1 MPAAALVPNTIAG
14 AKSSPRSRAAASSA
28 CSPIVVDV
36 QPGGRG
42 LRELPGRS

>member
-14 AKSSPRSRAAASSA
+14 TRSSPRSKATASSA

-36 QPGGRG
+36 QLGGRG
-42 LRELPGRS
+42 LRELPRRS